1 MRAMLDFV
9 PNENLSIL
17 NLGFSWHCLLL
28 VLNMV
33 NEKVHKVVDHRFVNF
48 LMPDLRNGECLVVV

>member
-1 MRAMLDFV
+1 
-9 PNENLSIL
+9 
-17 NLGFSWHCLLL
+17 
-28 VLNMV
+28 MV